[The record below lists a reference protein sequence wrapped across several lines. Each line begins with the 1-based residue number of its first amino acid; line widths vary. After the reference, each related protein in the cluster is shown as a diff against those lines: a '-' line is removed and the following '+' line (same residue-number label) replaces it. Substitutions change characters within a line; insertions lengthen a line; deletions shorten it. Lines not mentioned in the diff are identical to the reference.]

1 MTAARHHTK
10 YASSRRVPPVQL
22 RAQAQ
27 RFDIIG
33 GFGFGADAMNVFYE
47 EDGSFKVATIND
59 EQAASLQVEDARGK
73 RSKIK
78 TANVLLRFD
87 RISLDEFLKNAQALA
102 AEVDSNFLWECCGQ
116 DEFGFADIAAEYFGA
131 NPSLTQQAAA
141 VIALHGAPMYFY
153 RKGKGRYKAA
163 PEENLKAALAGL
175 ERKARE
181 AEQMAAWQEEL
192 LRGIVPEAFSSNLSR
207 LIHRPDK
214 NGLEYKAL
222 AQAAEA
228 AQLSPLRLLEKI
240 GALGDLAQ
248 YHLDGFLSAHFP
260 KGRGFPAIEPVFAP
274 EDLPIADVAAFS
286 IDDATTT
293 EIDDAFSLKTL
304 PNGNWQVGI
313 HIAAPVLGIAP
324 GSAVDQL
331 VLDRLSTVYFPGDK
345 ITMLPDE
352 VVEVFTLQEG
362 AARPAL
368 SMYLEVSPGYDVLSH
383 YSRIERVPVAA
394 NLRHHD
400 IEPYFNEETAGK
412 ADGPDFQYKQEL
424 TFLWHLAGALEGRR
438 GKADQPGPV
447 RLDYSFYIDRVE
459 GQPERVRIVPRKR
472 GAPMDKLVAELM
484 ILVNSQWGTDLRDAE
499 IAGIYRSQG
508 GGRVKLSTQATAHA
522 GLGVD
527 CYMWSSSPLRRA
539 VDFINQQQLV
549 AMIRQEKPRYQKN
562 DAELFSAI
570 SAFDAAYAAYA
581 DFQDKMER
589 YWCIRYLEQE
599 GMQEFTAQVIKE
611 NLVRVDGMPL
621 VLRVGGLPELPAGT
635 TVSLQRLNI
644 DYLELAVEARIA
656 TI

>member
-1 MTAARHHTK
+1 
-10 YASSRRVPPVQL
+10 
-22 RAQAQ
+22 
-27 RFDIIG
+27 
-33 GFGFGADAMNVFYE
+33 MNVFYE
-47 EDGSFKVATIND
+47 EDGSFKVASIND
-59 EQAASLQVEDARGK
+59 EQAASMQVEDARGK

-87 RISLDEFLKNAQALA
+87 RISLDDFYKTAQTLA
-102 AEVDSNFLWECCGQ
+102 EEIDVNFLWECCGT

-131 NPSLTQQAAA
+131 NPNLSQQAAA
-141 VIALHGAPMYFY
+141 AIALHGSPMYFY

-163 PEENLKAALAGL
+163 PEENLKAAIAGL

-181 AEQMAAWQEEL
+181 AEQIAAWEADLLAGILPQALQEKL
-192 LRGIVPEAFSSNLSR
+192 HR

-214 NGLEYKAL
+214 NSLEYKAL
-222 AQAAEA
+222 AQAADS
-228 AQLSPLRLLEKI
+228 AQMSPLRLLEKN
-240 GALGDLAQ
+240 GAIPDVAQ
-248 YHLDGFLSAHFP
+248 YHLDAFLSEHFP
-260 KGRGFPAIEPVFAP
+260 KGRGFPAAEPVFAP
-274 EDLPIADVAAFS
+274 EDLPLADVEAFS

-293 EIDDAFSLKTL
+293 EIDDAFSLKKL

-313 HIAAPVLGIAP
+313 HIAAPVLGILP
-324 GSAVDQL
+324 GTTLDQV

-345 ITMLPDE
+345 ITMLPDDA
-352 VVEVFTLQEG
+352 VEVFTLQEG
-362 AARPAL
+362 AARPAV
-368 SMYLEVSPGYDVLSH
+368 SMYLEVSLGYDILNHRSV
-383 YSRIERVPVAA
+383 IERVPVVA

-400 IEPYFNEETAGK
+400 IEPFFNEETAGQ
-412 ADGPDFQYKQEL
+412 DGPDYQWKSEL

-438 GKADQPGPV
+438 GKADQVGPV
-447 RLDYSFYIDRVE
+447 RLDYSFYIDREE

-484 ILVNSQWGTDLRDAE
+484 ILVNSQWGANLRDAQ

-508 GGRVKLSTQATAHA
+508 GGRVKLSTQPTAHA
-522 GLGVD
+522 GLGVE

-549 AMIRQEKPRYQKN
+549 AMLKGEKPRYQKN
-562 DAELFSAI
+562 DAELFTAI
-570 SAFDAAYAAYA
+570 SSFDAAYAAYA

-599 GMQEFTAQVIKE
+599 NMREFTAQVIKE

-635 TVSLQRLNI
+635 TVSLQRLKI